1 MRKVRQ
7 VTQRLE
13 VVLTT
18 SDEVLSLRGQVKV
31 LTEQLDHLQQD
42 YNRVELLYRSES
54 VISMELLDLLREN
67 GIPVREA
74 VKRYKKG

>member
-1 MRKVRQ
+1 M
-7 VTQRLE
+7 
-13 VVLTT
+13 TT
-18 SDEVLSLRGQVKV
+18 SDEVLSLREQVKV

-54 VISMELLDLLREN
+54 VISMELIDLLREN

>member
-1 MRKVRQ
+1 M
-7 VTQRLE
+7 
-13 VVLTT
+13 TT
-18 SDEVLSLRGQVKV
+18 PDEVPSLWEQVKV
-31 LTEQLDHLQQD
+31 LTEQPDHLQQD

>member
-18 SDEVLSLRGQVKV
+18 SDEVLSLRDQVKV

>member
-1 MRKVRQ
+1 MRKSRQ
-7 VTQRLE
+7 ITQRLE

-18 SDEVLSLRGQVKV
+18 SDEVLSLREQVKV
-31 LTEQLDHLQQD
+31 LTEQLNHLQQD

-54 VISMELLDLLREN
+54 VVSMELLDLLREN

>member
-1 MRKVRQ
+1 
-7 VTQRLE
+7 LE

-18 SDEVLSLRGQVKV
+18 SDEVLSLREQVKV

>member
-1 MRKVRQ
+1 M
-7 VTQRLE
+7 
-13 VVLTT
+13 TT